1 MVEVQTYEVN
11 AIPAPFSLA
20 QQRVKFGNH
29 CCATQE
35 LIVVKRAP
43 SSATVGLHGV

>member
-1 MVEVQTYEVN
+1 MVEVQTYEVI

-29 CCATQE
+29 CE
-35 LIVVKRAP
+35 ISIP
-43 SSATVGLHGV
+43 HGGEYDVQSCLL